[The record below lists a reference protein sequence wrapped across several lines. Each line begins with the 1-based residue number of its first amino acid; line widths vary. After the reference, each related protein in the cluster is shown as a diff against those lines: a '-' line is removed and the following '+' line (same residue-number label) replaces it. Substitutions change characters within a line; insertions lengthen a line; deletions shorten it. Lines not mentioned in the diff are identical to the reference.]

1 MITCPSCKSQALE
14 GTFFCDNCGAPLVEI
29 AKDSPNEETAANQ
42 STRVETERDDKDTPT
57 LEPRATFGLRLVSTG
72 DVISLQGRWRYT
84 LGLSLPDQ
92 SVVPDVD
99 LNLFGAE
106 QHGVSRIHTEL
117 RVKRGAFQAIDLES
131 VNGTSVNGVHL
142 KPLDPVRIQ
151 HGDRIQLGTL
161 ELEFLT
167 HTG

>member
-1 MITCPSCKSQALE
+1 MITCPSCKSQAIE

-29 AKDSPNEETAANQ
+29 THDATDAEDTATP
-42 STRVETERDDKDTPT
+42 STRVETPLDSNDATT
-57 LEPRATFGLRLVSTG
+57 LEPSATFGLRLVSTG
-72 DVISLQGRWRYT
+72 DVISLQGRRRYT
-84 LGLSLPDQ
+84 LGLALPDQ
-92 SVVPDVD
+92 AVVPDVD
-99 LNLFGAE
+99 LSLFGAE

-117 RVKRGAFQAIDLES
+117 RVKKNVFQAIDLES
-131 VNGTSVNGVHL
+131 VNGTSLNGVHL

-161 ELEFLT
+161 EFEFLT

>member
-29 AKDSPNEETAANQ
+29 ANGSASAGKSATQSP
-42 STRVETERDDKDTPT
+42 RVETAMNGKDTGK
-57 LEPRATFGLRLVSTG
+57 LEPNATFGLRLVSTG
-72 DVISLQGRWRYT
+72 DVISLQGQRRYT
-84 LGLSLPDQ
+84 LGLALPDQ
-92 SVVPDVD
+92 AVVPDVD
-99 LNLFGAE
+99 LSLFGAE

-117 RVKRGAFQAIDLES
+117 RMKRNVFQAIDLES
-131 VNGTSVNGVHL
+131 VNGTSLNGVHL

-167 HTG
+167 HKG